1 MTTATTTNVDS
12 EPSQDADGS
21 SKKSSGFRS
30 FFNVRLLSCTIIW
43 VFIWLCV
50 VDLTLKTT
58 KPLHAV
64 KMGGYTP
71 RDRNA
76 MAIKNE
82 RLALPWTN
90 PDVLTIGSSL
100 SQASFS
106 CADALIANRPA
117 PTLGHE
123 VYSYGRC
130 DYLQS
135 KLSEI
140 SGKKHSLLDMSIGGC
155 MASDAYFLLVNTVK
169 TRPAIKTV
177 IFAVAPRD
185 FVATDASKDPEK
197 SPVGAFLKKK
207 SLNLWT
213 DNKVSPQEKFEA
225 ALASVWHFF
234 DIKADYQHLSQLL
247 TCQILKRNPD
257 LYTATNIDPELL
269 GAENRVEFLP
279 VPISAGEV
287 LPLDKKN
294 KEAQIYKGFYNPFSV
309 ERMNQQFGFFEKSLE
324 FCRQNK
330 IAVVVI
336 DMPLSKLN
344 RDQMDPKMPGMYLP
358 KLAKTCAK
366 YGVHLVELEENK
378 NFVDDD
384 FRDSCHMIGTGGK
397 KLIDIVASSI
407 SKDEALVQQLK

>member
-1 MTTATTTNVDS
+1 MTTATSSNVDS
-12 EPSQDADGS
+12 GASQDADVS
-21 SKKSSGFRS
+21 TKTISGLRS

-50 VDLTLKTT
+50 VDLTLKIT

-71 RDRNA
+71 RDRNG

-106 CADALIANRPA
+106 CADALVANRPA

-155 MASDAYFLLVNTVK
+155 MASDAYYLLTNTVK
-169 TRPAIKTV
+169 TRPQIKTV

-185 FVATDASKDPEK
+185 FVATYA
-197 SPVGAFLKKK
+197 
-207 SLNLWT
+207 
-213 DNKVSPQEKFEA
+213 
-225 ALASVWHFF
+225 
-234 DIKADYQHLSQLL
+234 
-247 TCQILKRNPD
+247 
-257 LYTATNIDPELL
+257 
-269 GAENRVEFLP
+269 
-279 VPISAGEV
+279 
-287 LPLDKKN
+287 
-294 KEAQIYKGFYNPFSV
+294 
-309 ERMNQQFGFFEKSLE
+309 
-324 FCRQNK
+324 
-330 IAVVVI
+330 
-336 DMPLSKLN
+336 
-344 RDQMDPKMPGMYLP
+344 
-358 KLAKTCAK
+358 
-366 YGVHLVELEENK
+366 
-378 NFVDDD
+378 
-384 FRDSCHMIGTGGK
+384 
-397 KLIDIVASSI
+397 
-407 SKDEALVQQLK
+407 